1 MAKSEDA
8 KMLDNAIRAASAR
21 ATSALAEDDQTT
33 FTDASADLHELRM
46 MRFSLNETD
55 A

>member
-1 MAKSEDA
+1 MATEDA
-8 KMLDNAIRAASAR
+8 RMLDSAIRAAGAR
-21 ATSALAEDDQTT
+21 ATSAPAEDDETA